1 MTLRV
6 FDICRSGTH
15 ALGPGNRYVIWVQGC
30 EQHCKNCITPESR
43 LKTAGYEIDVNNLV
57 ADVILNENID
67 GITISGGEP
76 FLQSAVLSHLLKEI
90 KKVRPQLTVIA
101 YTGLI
106 YEHLLE
112 KTETSDLIKQCDV
125 IIDGQYIDELNDNKG
140 IRGSSNQRI
149 IPITNRL
156 DRYLNTMSTCG
167 RKQDRVADTA
177 GNVTAIGI
185 PHKTD
190 NKSI

>member
-1 MTLRV
+1 MKLRI
-6 FDICRSGTH
+6 FDICRNGTH
-15 ALGPGNRYVIWVQGC
+15 TLGPGIRYIIWTQGC
-30 EQHCKNCITPESR
+30 DQQCEKCITPESR
-43 LKTAGYEIDVNNLV
+43 PKNAGYEIDVNNLA

-76 FLQSAVLSHLLKEI
+76 FLQSAALSCLLKEI
-90 KKVRPQLTVIA
+90 KKARPQLTVIA
-101 YTGLI
+101 YTGLK
-106 YEHLLE
+106 YEQLLG
-112 KTETSDLIKQCDV
+112 KNETSDLLSLCDV
-125 IIDGQYIDELNDNKG
+125 IIDGQYIDSLNDNKG

-156 DRYLNTMSTCG
+156 DRFLNTMATCS

-185 PHKTD
+185 PHK
-190 NKSI
+190 NR

>member
-1 MTLRV
+1 MTLRI

-15 ALGPGNRYVIWVQGC
+15 SLGPGNRYVIWTQGC
-30 EQHCKNCITPESR
+30 EQQCEKCITPESR
-43 LKTAGYEIDVNNLV
+43 SKTAGYEIDVNNLV
-57 ADVILNENID
+57 ADVILKENID

-76 FLQSAVLSHLLKEI
+76 FLQSAALSHLLKEI
-90 KKVRPQLTVIA
+90 KKFRPQLTVIV

-106 YEHLLE
+106 YEQLLE
-112 KTETSDLIKQCDV
+112 KTETSNLINQCDV
-125 IIDGQYIDELNDNKG
+125 IIDGQYIDCLNDNKG

-156 DRYLNTMSTCG
+156 DRYLTIMATCR
-167 RKQDRVADTA
+167 RKQERIVDTA

-185 PHKTD
+185 PYKTD
-190 NKSI
+190 NKST